1 MGVKKTKKKA
11 EAEKEKAEQLKKEE
25 KVIKI
30 KAKAAAKK
38 AAADVAQAKKAE
50 VDKVLQKDKAIAD
63 KNRNKLKAQLK
74 AALKEQAELKR
85 KLSLL
90 KAPCSHKCMFLRCHI
105 NVRQCVRLC
114 KLDNVLHLT

>member
-1 MGVKKTKKKA
+1 MGKKAEAEKEEVKKTKKKA
-11 EAEKEKAEQLKKEE
+11 EAEEE

-74 AALKEQAELKR
+74 AALKR

-90 KAPCSHKCMFLRCHI
+90 KAPKQPQMHVFEMSH
-105 NVRQCVRLC
+105 
-114 KLDNVLHLT
+114 